1 MKGERNTENPTR
13 EELAG
18 YIKDNPGASFNM
30 IKTAFR
36 LNEGTL
42 RYHLEY
48 LIGEERIKM
57 IKRGKNRCYVP
68 DLFSGFRSNGSNGRE
83 LSSMERRVYTV
94 IGGRPGITRKDILQA
109 LDIRRN
115 DLYTIIRSLKE
126 KKLVWELTDDGITR
140 YEPITKE
147 KLKGEVIAILIE
159 KLLDEE
165 IDMETF
171 RAIKDRIES

>member
-1 MKGERNTENPTR
+1 MKRERKSVNPTR
-13 EELAG
+13 EELIK
-18 YIKDNPGASFNM
+18 YIGSNPGISFNM

-36 LNEGTL
+36 LNDGTL

-48 LIGEERIKM
+48 LEGEKMIIM
-57 IKRGKNRCYVP
+57 IKRGHNRCYFT
-68 DLFSGFRSNGSNGRE
+68 DYYSSIQSSGSNGRE
-83 LSSMERRVYTV
+83 LSSVERRVFSIV
-94 IGGRPGITRKDILQA
+94 EGRPGIARKEILQSME
-109 LDIRRN
+109 IRRT
-115 DLYTIIRSLKE
+115 DLYRTIRSLKE
-126 KKLVWELTDDGITR
+126 KRMIWELTDGRVTR

-171 RAIKDRIES
+171 RAIKDRIGP